1 MQLEVQNRTLGLVI
15 ATAELMFPTS
25 VMIIMRIIKY
35 FRAFRRGF
43 EALCELFPWMIKIL
57 YRTYFPDGSEPNDL
71 YTNVWSQRDCDADL
85 IKAANATIRPF
96 KIHVADKVLSDL
108 KLRLERTRLEDS
120 LVNSDQELN
129 SECLRKLTDYWK
141 NQYQWRKHEEE
152 LNKYPQFVTNIK
164 GLDIHFVHIKYN
176 QEKGNKV
183 SSVNLLLIPE
193 INHNNI

>member
-71 YTNVWSQRDCDADL
+71 YTNVWSQRDCDA
-85 IKAANATIRPF
+85 
-96 KIHVADKVLSDL
+96 
-108 KLRLERTRLEDS
+108 
-120 LVNSDQELN
+120 
-129 SECLRKLTDYWK
+129 
-141 NQYQWRKHEEE
+141 
-152 LNKYPQFVTNIK
+152 
-164 GLDIHFVHIKYN
+164 
-176 QEKGNKV
+176 
-183 SSVNLLLIPE
+183 
-193 INHNNI
+193 

>member
-1 MQLEVQNRTLGLVI
+1 MQLEVHNRTLGLVI
-15 ATAELMFPTS
+15 ATAEVMFPTS

-35 FRAFRRGF
+35 FRALRRGF

-71 YTNVWSQRDCDADL
+71 YTNVWNQRDCDADL
-85 IKAANATIRPF
+85 IKVTNATIRQF

-120 LVNSDQELN
+120 LVNSDQKLN

-141 NQYQWRKHEEE
+141 NQYQWRKHEKE
-152 LNKYPQFVTNIK
+152 LNKYPQFVANIK
-164 GLDIHFVHIKYN
+164 GLDIHFIHIKYN
-176 QEKGNKV
+176 QEKANKI
-183 SSVNLLLIPE
+183 SVQRLN
-193 INHNNI
+193 